1 MEQCVVGTAVRS
13 GTSSQKDSQVVLR
26 PYQREAVDAVYRHLR
41 ERDDNPCVVSPTAS
55 GKSWII
61 AQIASDAVLRW
72 SGRVL
77 VLAHVKELLDQNAEK
92 IRLLCPNLDVGIY
105 SAGLRRRDTQH
116 SVIVA
121 GIQSIYKRA
130 CELDRFDLII
140 VDEAHM
146 LPPGEAGEGMYR
158 QFLADAT
165 VVNPNVRLIGLTATP
180 YRMKSGMICGPDNL
194 LNAICYEVG
203 VKELIV
209 QGYLCPLV
217 TKAGLKKVDTSRLH
231 MRGGEFVASEA
242 EELMDQDELVEAA
255 CREIIHYT
263 QDRNTCLIFA
273 AGVAHA
279 KHIQSVLQKKHQV
292 ECGLVTGD
300 TPSGERD
307 ELLAR
312 FRGEKVPANLFG
324 DSQEP
329 LKYLVNVNCL
339 TTGTD
344 VPSIDAVVL
353 LRPTASA
360 GLFVQMV
367 GRGFRLHPGKKNCIV
382 LDYGGNILR
391 HGPVDQIKVKEG
403 NGSGNGDAPAKEC
416 PKCHSVIAA
425 GYATCPDCG
434 YLFPESEK
442 QKHDDKASSEG
453 ILSGQATDTVFEV
466 QGVVFSVHTKR
477 GADEFAPKT
486 MRVDYRVGFNQ
497 YKSEWIAFEHYGW
510 ARQKAVEWWQQRS
523 NDPVP
528 ATAQRAVDIANGG
541 GVCPT
546 KRITVRSVTGEKFDK
561 IIAYELGEKPE
572 PVPAHVAMRYSVADV
587 PF

>member
-1 MEQCVVGTAVRS
+1 MAPEKSHTML
-13 GTSSQKDSQVVLR
+13 TLR
-26 PYQREAVDAVYRHLR
+26 PYQQEAVDAVYRHLR
-41 ERDDNPCVVSPTAS
+41 ERDDNPCVVIPTAG
-55 GKSWII
+55 GKTAVMATICR
-61 AQIASDAVLRW
+61 DAVTKW
-72 SGRVL
+72 DGRVL
-77 VLAHVKELLDQNAEK
+77 VLAHVKELLEQTTRTLKRMAPD
-92 IRLLCPNLDVGIY
+92 LDVGVY
-105 SAGLRRRDTQH
+105 SAGLNRRDTEH
-116 SVIVA
+116 AVIVA
-121 GIQSIYKRA
+121 GIQSVYTRA

-140 VDEAHM
+140 VDESHM
-146 LPPGEAGEGMYR
+146 LPPDGEGRYR
-158 QFLADAT
+158 QFLADAR

-180 YRMKSGMICGPDNL
+180 YRLKSGMICAPDNL
-194 LNAICYEVG
+194 LHAICYEVG

-209 QGYLCPLV
+209 QGYLCPLI
-217 TKAGLKKVDTSRLH
+217 TKAGLKKVDTSALH
-231 MRGGEFVASEA
+231 VRGGEFVAGEV
-242 EELMDQDELVEAA
+242 EELMDRDELVEAA

-279 KHIQSVLQKKHQV
+279 KHIQSVLQEKHHV

-324 DSQEP
+324 DSKEP
-329 LKYLVNVNCL
+329 LKYLFSVNVL
-339 TTGTD
+339 TTGFD
-344 VPSIDAVVL
+344 APNIDCVVL

-360 GLFVQMV
+360 GLFYQSC
-367 GRGFRLHPGKKNCIV
+367 GRGFRLHPGKKNCLV
-382 LDYGGNILR
+382 LDFGGNILR

-453 ILSGQATDTVFEV
+453 ILSGQATDTEFEV
-466 QGVVFSVHTKR
+466 QDVVYSVHTKR

-510 ARQKAVEWWQQRS
+510 ARQKAVDWWQQRS

-572 PVPAHVAMRYSVADV
+572 PVPAHVAMGYSVADV